1 VTDPSRD
8 ALVVGRSGHA
18 LVLGDGGATTTRG
31 GLETAWPG
39 WADGVS
45 VVAAADGGARLAEK
59 LGIRLQLW
67 VGDGDSWP
75 EAEIECLAAEG
86 VAVRRVPM
94 AKDESDLELAV
105 AAVAAV
111 GAEGQTGGIGRIT
124 ILGAIGGPRVD
135 HELANVALLAHP
147 ALSGLDV
154 RLLDDRTRI
163 RLLDGH
169 ARGGQPVTGDLHG
182 RPGDIVS
189 LLPLGGTVA
198 GITTRGLA
206 YPLEDEPLDIGPA
219 RGLSNVRVGPHAL
232 VTIRSG
238 RLLIVETPATVGR

>member
-1 VTDPSRD
+1 VTEPSDR
-8 ALVVGRSGHA
+8 ALVPGGRVGHA
-18 LVLGDGGATTTRG
+18 LVLGDGDGATTRA

-39 WADGVS
+39 WADGIRL
-45 VVAAADGGARLAEK
+45 VAAADGGARLAEK
-59 LGIRLQLW
+59 LGIRLDLW

-75 EAEIECLAAEG
+75 EEDVRRLADAG
-86 VAVRRVPM
+86 VAVRRVPA

-105 AAVAAV
+105 LAVAAFS
-111 GAEGQTGGIGRIT
+111 ADDRGIGRIT

-147 ALSGLDV
+147 ALAGLDV

-169 ARGGQPVTGDLHG
+169 AHGGEPVSVDLHG

-189 LLPLGGTVA
+189 LLPLDGTVA

-219 RGLSNVRVGPHAL
+219 RGLSNVRVGPRAI

-238 RLLIVETPATVGR
+238 RLLIVETPATVDR